1 MKLRYYWEVPG
12 TPFVF
17 GRTFSMGSHYM
28 ICKRGGFV
36 IQRHNEPWDLEA
48 ELLSMVCKDVEVE
61 PLLQDITD
69 RRRVE

>member
-1 MKLRYYWEVPG
+1 
-12 TPFVF
+12 
-17 GRTFSMGSHYM
+17 MGSHYM

-36 IQRHNEPWDLEA
+36 IQRHNELWDLEA

-69 RRRVE
+69 RRRVK